1 MGTVSS
7 SRASGD
13 RGDPLSRALAAVDPA
28 WGITAVRVMAG
39 IILIVAGYGK
49 FAGGLGGF
57 SGFIGSLGFPA
68 PGVLGPLV
76 AVLELVG
83 GLLVLVGFKV
93 RWIALLL
100 IAEFLVTTFVIK
112 LRGMGWDASRIDF
125 MMLAAAVMLLLA
137 GAGKASVDDIW
148 SGPSR

>member
-1 MGTVSS
+1 
-7 SRASGD
+7 
-13 RGDPLSRALAAVDPA
+13 LERALAAVDPA
-28 WGITAVRVMAG
+28 WGITVIRVMAG
-39 IILIVAGYGK
+39 IILIVAGYMK

-93 RWIALLL
+93 RWIALL
-100 IAEFLVTTFVIK
+100 IIVEFLVTTFLIK
-112 LRGMGWDASRIDF
+112 LRGMGWDATRTDS
-125 MMLAAAVMLLLA
+125 MMLAAAIMLVLA
-137 GAGKASVDDIW
+137 GAGKASLGEMW
-148 SGPSR
+148 SDRSR